1 MQECV
6 REEEEEEEEEEKFHH
21 AIHRSSDSNKGKSP
35 ASGLAKE
42 SRVHFDI
49 SHNMTKE
56 RENAPNM
63 QDRRCYDR
71 AVNMYKFTKAIS

>member
-6 REEEEEEEEEEKFHH
+6 REEEEKPHH
-21 AIHRSSDSNKGKSP
+21 LIHRSSDSNKGKSP

-63 QDRRCYDR
+63 QDRRCIDR